1 MPVLAQ
7 VNKRFAKDKPFKGLK
22 MAACLHVTASLWKHD
37 RISTY
42 AIRGEDSATYH
53 KHLFG
58 VIERGPDLTMDDG
71 ADLVSALHTSHTR
84 YGTGQSTLDGIAT
97 LKLKAMGIP
106 IDHLTAE
113 QKKYLSSWDM
123 GTNRRGRCFSQRA
136 VFSSGYLSRRALR
149 SRKAGSLMR
158 KRASTSARNQASSC
172 SRDRPW
178 S

>member
-42 AIRGEDSATYH
+42 AIRGEHSATYH

-84 YGTGQSTLDGIAT
+84 YIDNVKISMEETTTGVIRLAALEKKGDLKIPVIAVNDAKTKNMFDNRYGTGQSTLDRIAT

-123 GTNRRGRCFSQRA
+123 GTN
-136 VFSSGYLSRRALR
+136 
-149 SRKAGSLMR
+149 
-158 KRASTSARNQASSC
+158 
-172 SRDRPW
+172 
-178 S
+178 